1 MEVEPC
7 NLHGHGEQQ
16 MPDRALQVEMLHDCI
31 KNRVTPGVMVL
42 LTGDGA
48 GYARGKGFQVTLES
62 VHSMGWSVS
71 WVNNCNRRLQRW
83 VEGHG
88 RVYALDNFYWAITF
102 LEASKSSRYTAA
114 YRPSQCVD
122 LKLKGHSTT
131 TALTK
136 SSTHS
141 LPSSSHSLPQQED
154 WDAEELEQKESRIET
169 HTPLTAISL
178 FLYTSYSL
186 FLIIVSVH
194 LLYYS
199 LIIIDLA
206 SCEIFVCMRSL

>member
-1 MEVEPC
+1 
-7 NLHGHGEQQ
+7 

-88 RVYALDNFYWAITF
+88 KFYALLGDNLSGGLKELQVHRCLPPFTVCRPETEGSLNHTCSHQVIHALPTQLIPLTSPAGR
-102 LEASKSSRYTAA
+102 LEL
-114 YRPSQCVD
+114 
-122 LKLKGHSTT
+122 LK
-131 TALTK
+131 
-136 SSTHS
+136 
-141 LPSSSHSLPQQED
+141 
-154 WDAEELEQKESRIET
+154 ELEQKE
-169 HTPLTAISL
+169 
-178 FLYTSYSL
+178 
-186 FLIIVSVH
+186 V
-194 LLYYS
+194 
-199 LIIIDLA
+199 
-206 SCEIFVCMRSL
+206 